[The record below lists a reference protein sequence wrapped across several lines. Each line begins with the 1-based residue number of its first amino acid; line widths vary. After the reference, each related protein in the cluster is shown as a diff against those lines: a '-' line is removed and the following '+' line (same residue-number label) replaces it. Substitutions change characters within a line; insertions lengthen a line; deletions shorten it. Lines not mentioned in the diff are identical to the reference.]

1 MKVFE
6 PSKLPEESCM
16 TKSGSSS
23 SSGISFCGL
32 LAILFIGLKLTNHIQ
47 WSWLWVLSPIW
58 IPIALAVSFLS
69 LLVALGGKL

>member
-1 MKVFE
+1 MA
-6 PSKLPEESCM
+6 
-16 TKSGSSS
+16 KSGSNS

-58 IPIALAVSFLS
+58 IPIALALTFLS
-69 LLVALGGKL
+69 LLGIAIGIIHATGGKK